1 MSPRPPAP
9 AEVTGTDVARVQRR
23 TVAVLVL
30 AQAVGAIGI
39 TVGVST
45 ASLLAR
51 EVSGS
56 DTLSGLV
63 QTAQVLG
70 ASIASYLLARLMS
83 WRGRRVGQVTGL
95 LAGAET
101 PAAARIL
108 APGRQARQLAQRH
121 LRNEK
126 PLVM

>member
-1 MSPRPPAP
+1 MAARTRCGRFAERATLWADAAP
-9 AEVTGTDVARVQRR
+9 GLGAETETLFVGPQA
-23 TVAVLVL
+23 LK
-30 AQAVGAIGI
+30 AVGKA
-39 TVGVST
+39 
-45 ASLLAR
+45 AR
-51 EVSGS
+51 AEIEA
-56 DTLSGLV
+56 LFP
-63 QTAQVLG
+63 
-70 ASIASYLLARLMS
+70 
-83 WRGRRVGQVTGL
+83 GL